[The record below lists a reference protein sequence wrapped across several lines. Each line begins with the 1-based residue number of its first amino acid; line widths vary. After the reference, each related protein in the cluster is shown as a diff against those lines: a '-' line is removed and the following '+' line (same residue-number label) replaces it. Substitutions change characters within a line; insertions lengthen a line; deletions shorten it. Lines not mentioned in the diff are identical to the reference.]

1 MQSVSSEC
9 FDKFI
14 DEIMRVAQDDKLLL
28 LAGNGGSASISNH
41 IACDL
46 SKGTFYDGVFGIRTV
61 SLMSNSAMLTAIGND
76 FGFEESIA
84 FQLKLIARPGDLLVL
99 VSSSGDSKNIRNAVN
114 VARELGIM
122 VVGLTGFNGGFLRDN
137 CDISLHVDAE
147 HYALVEDSHMGIAHI
162 TVDAVNTIIKNKYG
176 IT

>member
-1 MQSVSSEC
+1 MSIFIFSKLGLRIRTLLSFNLREALKKDPRYKNKGISWSGSAETSSHYYAQIQTIMQSVSSEC

-76 FGFEESIA
+76 FGFEEYRFSVKADGNQEICLYW
-84 FQLKLIARPGDLLVL
+84 FLHLVR
-99 VSSSGDSKNIRNAVN
+99 VKTYV
-114 VARELGIM
+114 
-122 VVGLTGFNGGFLRDN
+122 TQ
-137 CDISLHVDAE
+137 
-147 HYALVEDSHMGIAHI
+147 
-162 TVDAVNTIIKNKYG
+162 
-176 IT
+176 